1 MGGQS
6 WFIHN
11 RSHWEGISD
20 DLSGKMRLE
29 LRAMGLPKRFKVA
42 LFLAGLSLCAAAA
55 FSTVSPARRQRAI
68 AAFEKAQ
75 QMRDALEAQ
84 PESKRHQEDYKKVIH
99 AYYEVYLQNP
109 AYSKTP
115 VALTA
120 IAELYREMGREY
132 STDSYFLEAIQ
143 SYRFLI
149 KEYPYN
155 RFSREAQFTLG
166 EVYRQDLEDPDEARK
181 AFQEFL
187 ALHPKSE
194 KAGEAKDILQQLDR
208 QTAEHATARSAPIP
222 VEKVPEKQHSGLP
235 QAEMVPEER
244 SSGVRQVTAIRRWV
258 GPNYLRIVIE
268 VGGEAKFD
276 SVRLSNPDRI
286 VVDVQNAHLSRELVG
301 KTFPVENGFL
311 RQIRV
316 AQFTADVARVVLD
329 VEKIEAYSIFS
340 LPNPFRLVIDVQGAS
355 PTQMAKTLKPAPA
368 ANAEGRNPDK
378 ARSPTPPNPP
388 STAQA
393 QAAVKSPPQVPTHAK
408 TETKPSTLPEDKE
421 KESASVSP
429 PIASE
434 PGKKSKEETKATA
447 ADAYPAIQP
456 AAPTESGSRTLTRAL
471 GLKIGRIV
479 IDPGHGGH
487 DTGTIGPTGLEEK
500 QVVLDVGLKLK
511 KLLEQNTGCEVIM
524 TRSDDTFIPLEERTA
539 IANEKSADLF
549 VSIHA
554 NASHD
559 MSARGI
565 ETYYLNFTTSPDALE
580 VAARENAT
588 SQEAVHQLQD
598 LIKKIAMTEKIE
610 ESQDFA
616 RQVQREVYTRVTKV
630 SGAQRD
636 RGTKKAPFV
645 VLIGAN
651 MPSVLAEISFLTNP
665 HDERLLKR
673 SDYREKIAYALYE
686 GILDYVKNLGEVR
699 TVQRVA
705 SDQTSAAARPDF

>member
-1 MGGQS
+1 MS
-6 WFIHN
+6 A
-11 RSHWEGISD
+11 
-20 DLSGKMRLE
+20 DLSDTMGLK
-29 LRAMGLPKRFKVA
+29 LRTMGLPKRFARA
-42 LFLAGLSLCAAAA
+42 LFLAGLTLSAAAA
-55 FSTVSPARRQRAI
+55 FATVTPARRQRAI

-84 PESKRHQEDYKKVIH
+84 PESKRHKEDFKKVID
-99 AYYEVYLQNP
+99 AFYVVYLQNP

-120 IAELYREMGREY
+120 IAELYREMGRQF
-132 STDSYFLEAIQ
+132 SSDSYFLESIK

-155 RFSREAQFTLG
+155 RFAREAQFTLG
-166 EVYRQDLEDPDEARK
+166 EVYRQDLEDPGEARR
-181 AFQEFL
+181 AFQDFI
-187 ALHPKSE
+187 AAYPKSE
-194 KAGEAKDILQQLDR
+194 KAGEARDILKQLDR
-208 QTAEHATARSAPIP
+208 QAAERAMAHPAPAP
-222 VEKVPEKQHSGLP
+222 VEKAAEKPPSGLR

-244 SSGVRQVTAIRRWV
+244 SSGLRQVTAVRRWV

-286 VVDVQNAHLSRELVG
+286 VVDVQSARLSSELVG

-340 LPNPFRLVIDVQGAS
+340 LPNPFRLVIDVQGAA
-355 PTQMAKTLKPAPA
+355 PTQMARTVKPPPA

-378 ARSPTPPNPP
+378 VRSAATPNTLP
-388 STAQA
+388 TAQLG
-393 QAAVKSPPQVPTHAK
+393 AAVKAAPPAPTHAK
-408 TETKPSTLPEDKE
+408 TETRPSTPPEDKD
-421 KESASVSP
+421 KESASIGP
-429 PIASE
+429 PPASE
-434 PGKKSKEETKATA
+434 PDKRSKEKTEATR
-447 ADAYPAIQP
+447 ADAYPTIQP
-456 AAPTESGSRTLTRAL
+456 AAPTASGSRTLTRAL

-500 QVVLDVGLKLK
+500 EVVLDVGLKLK
-511 KLLEQNTGCEVIM
+511 KLLEQNTGCEVVM

-539 IANEKSADLF
+539 IANEKSADVF

-554 NASHD
+554 NASRD

-686 GILDYVKNLGEVR
+686 GILGYVKNLGEVR